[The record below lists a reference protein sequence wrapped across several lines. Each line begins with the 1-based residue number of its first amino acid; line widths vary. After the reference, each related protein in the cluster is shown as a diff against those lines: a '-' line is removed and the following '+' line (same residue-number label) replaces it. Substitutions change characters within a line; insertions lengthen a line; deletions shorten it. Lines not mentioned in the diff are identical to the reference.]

1 MQGTS
6 SIAIHAP
13 RDAVYAQVAEFSRH
27 PTWKRGLRVEPDQ
40 IDPTRLGSIYT
51 TWGRH
56 PDRRHR
62 NRETVTELR
71 EGVLLAFDGVDDR
84 LGVFH
89 HRFELRTAGR
99 STVVVRSAS
108 AELRPRLLRLLRPL
122 VSRTLVPF
130 MLHRDLRA
138 LKRDVETRERLVGD
152 SAPALPRG
160 GTGHPPAGSAHP
172 PARP

>member
-13 RDAVYAQVAEFSRH
+13 RDAVYAQIADFSRH
-27 PTWKRGLRVEPDQ
+27 RAWKRGLRVESDRLG
-40 IDPTRLGSIYT
+40 PTRLGSTYT

-71 EGVLLAFDGVDDR
+71 EGALLSFDGVDDR

-89 HRFELRTAGR
+89 HRFELRTAGG

-108 AELRPRLLRLLRPL
+108 AELRPRLLRLLLPL

-138 LKRDVETRERLVGD
+138 LKRYVETRERLQ
-152 SAPALPRG
+152 
-160 GTGHPPAGSAHP
+160 HPPADTRS
-172 PARP
+172 